1 MAQAPPVVVIGAGI
15 VGVLTA
21 YALAKQGKSVH
32 VIDRARA
39 PAEVCSFGNAGVL
52 AVGHAKAWAGPAALA
67 SIARAVLGCEP
78 GVRVTRLFDPALRLR
93 LQHRFPR
100 WHAPSRAALQL
111 CLQFQRGVFRN
122 RDSSSH
128 LRRAWPHL
136 RHGSLLAYA
145 YMAKPDQR
153 CNEQARLISL
163 AQSSVLV

>member
-78 GVRVTRLFDPALRLR
+78 GVRVTRLFDPALW
-93 LQHRFPR
+93 R
-100 WHAPSRAALQL
+100 WGAEFLGHCSKGAH
-111 CLQFQRGVFRN
+111 
-122 RDSSSH
+122 D
-128 LRRAWPHL
+128 
-136 RHGSLLAYA
+136 
-145 YMAKPDQR
+145 
-153 CNEQARLISL
+153 
-163 AQSSVLV
+163 